1 MGTTMSIM
9 TQRLYIA
16 VSFWMFLNIA
26 FVHSTK
32 ETPVCPFALK
42 SFQRP
47 EIIILEKLMH
57 LGYKGLVKFISNTRK
72 HAVCHQNCGKEHC
85 ARCSGVCGWTTR
97 RLGPGKECDVC
108 SSGISCID
116 CAPGSPGVPPRRTT
130 STATTTTT
138 ITTPDTTRPPRTPYP
153 TTPRPCRGYNCDRT
167 PYPTTTRPCRG

>member
-57 LGYKGLVKFISNTRK
+57 LGYKGLVKFIIPENMQGATKIVGKSIVLAAR
-72 HAVCHQNCGKEHC
+72 VCAAGQ
-85 ARCSGVCGWTTR
+85 RV
-97 RLGPGKECDVC
+97 V
-108 SSGISCID
+108 
-116 CAPGSPGVPPRRTT
+116 
-130 STATTTTT
+130 
-138 ITTPDTTRPPRTPYP
+138 
-153 TTPRPCRGYNCDRT
+153 
-167 PYPTTTRPCRG
+167 